1 MKDITVHIKVER
13 YIKEWLTFHLGN
25 PVRFPE
31 RSYENEVIHR
41 HLSRRPMTVLPELPG
56 EDMVA
61 IVITDCRYR
70 KPEHY
75 NYLGRD
81 GQRAVASAING
92 LFKIQLWAE
101 CFPLMYA
108 KGELNKG
115 IDKWCADNGIS
126 LDAREAVRQK
136 FYRLRKLY
144 LQKGIVLHKIYRKKS
159 ATLSAEN
166 EQLPKTGSHG

>member
-1 MKDITVHIKVER
+1 MKI
-13 YIKEWLTFHLGN
+13 WL
-25 PVRFPE
+25 P
-31 RSYENEVIHR
+31 
-41 HLSRRPMTVLPELPG
+41 LSSLI
-56 EDMVA
+56 A

-81 GQRAVASAING
+81 GQRAVVSAINA
-92 LFKIQLWAE
+92 LFKMQLWAE
-101 CFPLMYA
+101 CAPLLHA

>member
-1 MKDITVHIKVER
+1 MKDIQVHIKVER

-41 HLSRRPMTVLPELPG
+41 HLIRRPSTVPFEKPN
-56 EDMVA
+56 EDTIA

-75 NYLGRD
+75 NYLGRG
-81 GQRAVASAING
+81 GQRAVASAINA

-101 CFPLMYA
+101 CMPLMHA

-144 LQKGIVLHKIYRKKS
+144 LDKGIVLHKIYRKKS
-159 ATLSAEN
+159 ATLPVVN
-166 EQLPKTGSHG
+166 EQLTKTESHG